1 MRRSP
6 VRVRSSG
13 GWKGS
18 LDLAVDLRSRAHS
31 RRSRTR
37 PSEPASSPITAIR
50 SWLVN
55 DIPSIRP
62 GSSASLAAKQE
73 IGGLAR
79 WKAPDVVNKIWSV
92 LTAASWVCWCRKRSL
107 GYPAA
112 KEPNPTL
119 CRIFQQGRYRVPRTP
134 AYRRGV
140 VRPPLRGVLR
150 RPRII
155 SLSVPA
161 PGNGSRSRSA
171 LLSPALTSRRS
182 TRRPVPPRQPH

>member
-1 MRRSP
+1 MESAAP
-6 VRVRSSG
+6 VVGKDRWIWLWICDPALIPAALGHDHPNRPARLSLQLGV
-13 GWKGS
+13 GWS
-18 LDLAVDLRSRAHS
+18 TTYPQFDRDRQ
-31 RRSRTR
+31 
-37 PSEPASSPITAIR
+37 PASQLSKR
-50 SWLVN
+50 S
-55 DIPSIRP
+55 
-62 GSSASLAAKQE
+62 E
-73 IGGLAR
+73 GLAR

-161 PGNGSRSRSA
+161 PGNGSRSHSA